1 MAVQELSELVYL
13 LCTKSRS
20 VLCIPM
26 GIHRNESAANLNLK
40 EHQFF
45 LTHPVY
51 VERLYRYNRF
61 QRELAEQ
68 KKRNSFDMSS
78 QKQIP
83 PFQRQ
88 RNATGQIKSN

>member
-1 MAVQELSELVYL
+1 MHAIWQPWFKNLQPLPYREIPHYLS
-13 LCTKSRS
+13 
-20 VLCIPM
+20 
-26 GIHRNESAANLNLK
+26 
-40 EHQFF
+40 Q
-45 LTHPVY
+45 
-51 VERLYRYNRF
+51 

-88 RNATGQIKSN
+88 RNATGQLKSN